1 MSFATCCH
9 VYDGTCYTHQQPYSL
24 CEYEQDEMEHPAKL
38 PQNVTPAAEPRSDE
52 TRHFAQ
58 IGDEKCHSDG
68 FATGFAEGR
77 AIGTRLATIRPMSET
92 TIPRRDTVLR
102 SVYLSNCAIRNAD
115 KVILSSWLE
124 TLAKEIW
131 FQGY

>member
-1 MSFATCCH
+1 MGHSILYPMLRKTA
-9 VYDGTCYTHQQPYSL
+9 
-24 CEYEQDEMEHPAKL
+24 EQ
-38 PQNVTPAAEPRSDE
+38 PQNVTLPQ
-52 TRHFAQ
+52 T
-58 IGDEKCHSDG
+58 GDEKCHSDG

-131 FQGY
+131 FRGY